1 MNSFLI
7 SEVYRRK
14 KSIFGK
20 GAIKHEYSDYGTG
33 DFRSPSFRL
42 SYSSDGSHISPMQY
56 KCHRIVA
63 GKIPMVDK
71 CMPHIRSW
79 ATSKEGEAKFATT
92 LIVTMIDT
100 HTHFEIDLIYNII
113 HNHDV
118 LVRSTVFRNSSSE
131 SHYNNPTANK
141 GKPHPMISRLHRAM
155 STTVDF
161 ENERGGYFCKYLSG
175 SWARERHV
183 QETQLHPGIFSIGST
198 RGTSGHVH
206 NPFIAISRGGPSHEN
221 HGNVYGFALVYSGNH
236 IVEVEKNE
244 LGRIRVNVG
253 INPMCFSWSLQPGEE
268 FQTPECVMVHSSSG
282 VGGMSRTF
290 HGIFLDHLIPKQWAK
305 QHPPILLNSWEAKYF
320 DVNHDNI
327 VQMAAQASNLGIE
340 MIVLDDGWFGNRNDA
355 NTSLGDW
362 QPNRSKFPYGIR
374 GCAEAVNSLGLKM
387 GLWFEP
393 EMISVNSTLYRNHP
407 DWYVIIEF
415 RVACSS
421 HRAAP

>member
-1 MNSFLI
+1 M
-7 SEVYRRK
+7 
-14 KSIFGK
+14 
-20 GAIKHEYSDYGTG
+20 
-33 DFRSPSFRL
+33 
-42 SYSSDGSHISPMQY
+42 
-56 KCHRIVA
+56 
-63 GKIPMVDK
+63 
-71 CMPHIRSW
+71 
-79 ATSKEGEAKFATT
+79 
-92 LIVTMIDT
+92 
-100 HTHFEIDLIYNII
+100 
-113 HNHDV
+113 
-118 LVRSTVFRNSSSE
+118 
-131 SHYNNPTANK
+131 
-141 GKPHPMISRLHRAM
+141 
-155 STTVDF
+155 
-161 ENERGGYFCKYLSG
+161 
-175 SWARERHV
+175 
-183 QETQLHPGIFSIGST
+183 
-198 RGTSGHVH
+198 H
-206 NPFIAISRGGPSHEN
+206 NPFVAISRGGPSHEN

-282 VGGMSRTF
+282 IGGMSRTF

-407 DWYVIIEF
+407 DWYVTIEF
-415 RVACSS
+415 RVAMFFTSNYS
-421 HRAAP
+421 III